1 LSKCVA
7 ICPIGFV
14 EEDILDHIAECIKK
28 RCGLDCR
35 ISSRMENPTYAY
47 DETRHQYNSKV
58 ILKHLLQCC
67 PHDTLSFMG
76 VTRVDLFVPIL
87 KYVFGL
93 AQIKGKCSLISL
105 YRLLPQFYNQP
116 PNRDLLMTRIEKTAL
131 HELGHC
137 LGLTHCRDRRCVM
150 HSSTR
155 IEDTDFKQPEFCP
168 TCFELFKWRLEKL
181 SREGNYLMPKL

>member
-1 LSKCVA
+1 MSKCVT

-14 EEDILDHIAECIKK
+14 EEAILDNIAESIKK

-35 ISSRMENPTYAY
+35 ISSRMENPIYAY
-47 DETRHQYNSKV
+47 DDTRCQYNAKL
-58 ILKHLLQCC
+58 ILKHLFQCC
-67 PHDTLSFMG
+67 PHDTLSIMG
-76 VTRVDLFVPIL
+76 VTYVDLFVPIL

-93 AQIKGKCSLISL
+93 AQVKGKCSLISL
-105 YRLLPQFYNQP
+105 CRLLPQFYNQP
-116 PNRDLLMTRIEKTAL
+116 PNRGLLMTRIEKTAL

-155 IEDTDFKQPEFCP
+155 IEDTDFKQSEFCP
-168 TCFELFKWRLEKL
+168 TCFELFKWCLEKF
-181 SREGNYLMPKL
+181 SH